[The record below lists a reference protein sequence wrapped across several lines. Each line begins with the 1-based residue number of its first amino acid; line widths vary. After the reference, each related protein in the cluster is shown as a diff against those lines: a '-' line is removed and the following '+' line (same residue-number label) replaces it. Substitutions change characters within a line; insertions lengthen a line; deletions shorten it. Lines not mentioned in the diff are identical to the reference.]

1 MARFCRFWLGSR
13 LVDELEG
20 FRKNKLYVDA
30 VGIRAHFRETVFI
43 LGSKVRELRWNLKI
57 IISY

>member
-1 MARFCRFWLGSR
+1 MVRFCRFWLGSR

-30 VGIRAHFRETVFI
+30 GVFRV
-43 LGSKVRELRWNLKI
+43 LSVRQFPFRVLSFGN
-57 IISY
+57 